1 MKNFNKNK
9 KFKNS
14 LKSEE
19 LKSREILF
27 VNAESSVLKY
37 DLKKICY
44 KSVGIVS
51 KRLNRKKIQGET

>member
-19 LKSREILF
+19 LKSIEILF
-27 VNAESSVLKY
+27 VNTESSVLKY

-44 KSVGIVS
+44 KSVKIVS
-51 KRLNRKKIQGET
+51 RRLNRKKIQGET